1 MPVMVHPP
9 PDDDKPLEPAQAR
22 LVARMKKLMLASVAV
37 MLVGI
42 AAVLAVIGYRVS
54 KSEGSR
60 TAPDVTAL
68 VPKGARIVATAVS
81 ADRLVVTL
89 EVAGVTE
96 IRVFDLATL
105 KPAGRL
111 RFATEP

>member
-1 MPVMVHPP
+1 MVHQP
-9 PDDDKPLEPAQAR
+9 PDDDKPLDPAQAR
-22 LVARMKKLMLASVAV
+22 LVARMKKLMLVSVAV

-54 KSEGSR
+54 RSEGSR
-60 TAPDVTAL
+60 VAPDVTAL
-68 VPKGARIVATAVS
+68 VPKGARIVATAVA
-81 ADRLVVTL
+81 ADRVVVTL
-89 EVAGVTE
+89 EGGGATE